1 MVLDQVLKLPCCPC
15 SCAVKHQVGFVLH
28 GIVRAFPESGYGEA
42 FWLLLDNIS
51 IFFFF
56 TGEKTGFGFS
66 MHALHC
72 VAFAQVHIIASLHS
86 ERSWVGER

>member
-42 FWLLLDNIS
+42 FWLLLYNIS
-51 IFFFF
+51 FFFLR
-56 TGEKTGFGFS
+56 GRRLALGLAC
-66 MHALHC
+66 MHCIALHLRRC
-72 VAFAQVHIIASLHS
+72 I
-86 ERSWVGER
+86 